1 MVGEIISIIGLTLSI
16 NYQEINKTANDIEYP
31 FNELGVIPQKKA
43 IDVVDGYVY
52 YYKACFLSRLIL
64 PLKLD

>member
-31 FNELGVIPQKKA
+31 FNELGATPDLEANIWKK
-43 IDVVDGYVY
+43 
-52 YYKACFLSRLIL
+52 
-64 PLKLD
+64 LK